1 MIKSIVVFLCII
13 CILLGSTY
21 NKEHFLYRLGDMVRL
36 DHKEWGR
43 SNSKIGYVMYKKKY
57 PYSIAKKYMDRTKKI
72 NNYSVLLQILNEYTP
87 KVTCDNCLIIHLR
100 IGDVLDNS
108 DYSVS
113 DHLKRP
119 IPHKNKLMYV
129 KPLSYYIKTIK
140 IAKKK
145 KIRNI
150 ILIGGY
156 HTNTTHTKS
165 DLYVDTIEKLF
176 RNNNFISNAFKE
188 IFSVRSSGEDFIY
201 YILFQISK
209 ISLLFVHCC
218 LAWWQISKI
227 SLLFVHCLAWRLT

>member
-176 RNNNFISNAFKE
+176 RNNNFICKKRINQDPDDDFVIMCNAKYFLPSGGGFSSVITE
-188 IFSVRSSGEDFIY
+188 IVRLKGGTVFNI
-201 YILFQISK
+201 
-209 ISLLFVHCC
+209 
-218 LAWWQISKI
+218 
-227 SLLFVHCLAWRLT
+227 T